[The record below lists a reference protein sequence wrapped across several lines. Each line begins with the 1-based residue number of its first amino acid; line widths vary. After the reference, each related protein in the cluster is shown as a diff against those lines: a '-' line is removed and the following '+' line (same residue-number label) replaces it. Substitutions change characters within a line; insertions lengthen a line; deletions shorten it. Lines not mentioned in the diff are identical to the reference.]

1 MKKSTFE
8 KVKTPI
14 FLAYYYK
21 DETHQDETVRVDAM
35 LEMFDKLGTDSGL
48 KEKMAFPEAGNHVIA
63 CELTSKSY
71 REVFDETVKFAE
83 KVLKLQPVA
92 E

>member
-1 MKKSTFE
+1 L
-8 KVKTPI
+8 I
-14 FLAYYYK
+14 
-21 DETHQDETVRVDAM
+21 
-35 LEMFDKLGTDSGL
+35 
-48 KEKMAFPEAGNHVIA
+48 
-63 CELTSKSY
+63 SKSY